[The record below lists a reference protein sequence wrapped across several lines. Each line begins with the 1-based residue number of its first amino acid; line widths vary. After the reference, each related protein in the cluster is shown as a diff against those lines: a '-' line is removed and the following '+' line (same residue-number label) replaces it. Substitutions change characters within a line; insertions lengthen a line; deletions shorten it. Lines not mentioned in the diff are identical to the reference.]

1 MECNNYDTPNV
12 KRGIIKRAMIILSS
26 LSIATVVVAIL
37 FLPQIVDY
45 YQDLTNI
52 VLGYSYVI
60 FMWITSIPFITML
73 VFFLLISL
81 MQNRKGVF
89 SSSVLRH
96 IKGIQICLMIEVCLY
111 IYGIIYYRLILT
123 AVILFGAIILL
134 VLSTLFK
141 EVIKDGEEYYTD
153 SSLSV

>member
-12 KRGIIKRAMIILSS
+12 KRGIIKRAMIVLSS

-81 MQNRKGVF
+81 MLNRKGVF